1 MLINEHLN
9 FKITSDLAQ
18 VGNTAP
24 RSTRFLWCSQKK
36 IIFYARR
43 RENHNYNF
51 SALYQIECEA
61 NVTPY
66 KSFKL
71 DAQ

>member
-1 MLINEHLN
+1 MTLH
-9 FKITSDLAQ
+9 KISKLDAKVAK

-24 RSTRFLWCSQKK
+24 RCTRFLWRSQKK